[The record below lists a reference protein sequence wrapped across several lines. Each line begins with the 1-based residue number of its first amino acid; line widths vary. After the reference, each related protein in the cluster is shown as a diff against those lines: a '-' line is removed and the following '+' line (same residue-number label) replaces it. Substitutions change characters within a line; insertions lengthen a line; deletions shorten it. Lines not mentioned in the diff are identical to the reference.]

1 MVTIVDISSSKQPP
15 ENRLISNLFKIPLL
29 ALGQGHSSSC
39 VKSGILTLGTHG
51 EL

>member
-29 ALGQGHSSSC
+29 ALGQGHSSLP
-39 VKSGILTLGTHG
+39 V
-51 EL
+51 